1 MSYRL
6 GESDKLC
13 NYGASRDENVD
24 GRKSNSRIVCEKEGC
39 LFGALSYL
47 VFRGKILI
55 SLWFKTKK
63 DLALL

>member
-6 GESDKLC
+6 GESDLC

-24 GRKSNSRIVCEKEGC
+24 GRKSNSRIVCEKRL

-47 VFRGKILI
+47 VFWAKY
-55 SLWFKTKK
+55 
-63 DLALL
+63 